1 MATIAVIGT
10 GYVGL
15 TAGAC
20 LASMGH
26 TVTCVDIDEAKI
38 NQLRQGGLPIV
49 EQGLEELLH
58 EGLATGRLA
67 FTVDLAA
74 AVADCAF
81 VFLCLPTPS
90 RADGSADISYVVEA
104 AREMGGMLPPGA
116 IVVNKSTL
124 PIGSTLRV
132 AAALQRSDVHVVS
145 NPEFLREGTAVEDF
159 FHPDRIVIG
168 CIDREAGQKVAAL
181 YGEITARVIITDP
194 ASAEMIKYA
203 SNAFLATKI
212 SFINAVAAICEQ
224 VGADVQ
230 DVAAGMGADPRIG
243 AQFLAAGPGW
253 GGSCFPKDAQ
263 AFVTIAAD
271 AGNDFHLLKSAI
283 QTNEE
288 QIDRV
293 VAKVAAA
300 VGGGL
305 AGATIAVWGLT
316 FKAGT
321 DDLRHSPALKV
332 CARLHEAGVA
342 RIQVFDPTVTVARAG
357 IPPYLHIAS
366 GALEATR
373 AADVL
378 LVLTEWSEFREVE
391 PGTVHAQM
399 RQASVIDTRN
409 HLDRELWRRSGAIY
423 QGAGR

>member
-20 LASMGH
+20 LARMGH

-38 NQLRQGGLPIV
+38 ERLRRGSLPIV
-49 EQGLEELLH
+49 EQGLEVLLRD
-58 EGLATGRLA
+58 GLATGRLA
-67 FTVDLAA
+67 FTVDLAV
-74 AVADCAF
+74 AVAGSAF

-90 RADGSADISYVVEA
+90 RADGSADISYVIEA
-104 AREMGGMLPPGA
+104 AREVGGMLPPGA

-168 CIDREAGQKVAAL
+168 SIDREAGQKVAAL
-181 YGEITARVIITDP
+181 YGETTARVIITDP

-230 DVAAGMGADPRIG
+230 DVAVGMGADPRIG
-243 AQFLAAGPGW
+243 AQYLAAGPGW

-271 AGNDFHLLKSAI
+271 AGNDFHLLKSVI

-293 VAKVAAA
+293 VAKIAAA
-300 VGGGL
+300 VGGRL
-305 AGATIAVWGLT
+305 VGATIAVWGLT

-342 RIQVFDPTVTVARAG
+342 RIQVFDPTVTAARAG
-357 IPPYLHIAS
+357 IPTYLHIAS
-366 GALEATR
+366 GALEASR

-378 LVLTEWSEFREVE
+378 VVLTEWSEFREVE
-391 PGTVHAQM
+391 PSSVCAQM
-399 RQASVIDTRN
+399 RQANVVDTRN
-409 HLDRELWRRSGAIY
+409 HLDRELWRRSGVTY

>member
-38 NQLRQGGLPIV
+38 NQLRKGGLPIV

-67 FTVDLAA
+67 FTIDLAA

-168 CIDREAGQKVAAL
+168 SIDREAGQKVAAL

-300 VGGGL
+300 VGGRL

-342 RIQVFDPTVTVARAG
+342 RIQVFDPTVTAARAG

-366 GALEATR
+366 GALEATH

-378 LVLTEWSEFREVE
+378 LVLTEWSEFREIE
-391 PGTVHAQM
+391 PSTVHAQM
-399 RQASVIDTRN
+399 RQASVVDTRN
-409 HLDRELWRRSGAIY
+409 HLDRDLWRRSGATY

>member
-1 MATIAVIGT
+1 MIAVIGT

-38 NQLRQGGLPIV
+38 NQLRKGGLPIV
-49 EQGLEELLH
+49 EQGLEELLR
-58 EGLATGRLA
+58 EGLATGRLS
-67 FTVDLAA
+67 FRVDLAA

-81 VFLCLPTPS
+81 VVLCLPTPS

-132 AAALQRSDVHVVS
+132 AAALGRSDVHVVS

-168 CIDREAGQKVAAL
+168 SIDREAGQKVAAL
-181 YGEITARVIITDP
+181 YGEISAPVIITDP

-230 DVAAGMGADPRIG
+230 DVAVGMGADPRIG

-342 RIQVFDPTVTVARAG
+342 RIQVFDPTVTTARAG

-366 GALEATR
+366 GALEATH